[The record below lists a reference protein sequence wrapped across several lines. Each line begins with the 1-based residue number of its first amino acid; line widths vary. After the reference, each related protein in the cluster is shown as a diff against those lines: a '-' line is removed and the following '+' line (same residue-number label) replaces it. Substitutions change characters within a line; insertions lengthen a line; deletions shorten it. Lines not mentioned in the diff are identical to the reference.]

1 MRAARA
7 MALSIVLASVSPLL
21 APAASA
27 ADLGG
32 RSRIV
37 HPDPGPLPVAFSWA
51 GFYIGVHAGYGWSS
65 IEWQEGAFV
74 GSHDGEGGLAG
85 GQIGFN
91 LQFGRLVYG
100 LEADAAASL
109 IEGGSILSSHSLE
122 RHRREACVLRQR
134 CCNRL
139 RHTGRRRS
147 CRHRLQLLALCLQI
161 GQQLRRRL
169 PHGRNRSH
177 VCDGCR
183 HCRLGDGGYGGDSY
197 GGGGYSSGGY
207 GGGGYGGGGS
217 YDRAPRQMYDAVCA
231 DCGRTAQV
239 PFQPTGSRPVYCND
253 CFRARR

>member
-122 RHRREACVLRQR
+122 RLYSARA
-134 CCNRL
+134 
-139 RHTGRRRS
+139 
-147 CRHRLQLLALCLQI
+147 
-161 GQQLRRRL
+161 
-169 PHGRNRSH
+169 
-177 VCDGCR
+177 
-183 HCRLGDGGYGGDSY
+183 RLGLASADNRWLYYVTGGAAWADVDYASAGFGGHSDTHFGWVAGAGIERALTPNLTARLEYLYYDFDSLDAPAGAL
-197 GGGGYSSGGY
+197 GGGVAELDPSLHTIRLGLNYK
-207 GGGGYGGGGS
+207 
-217 YDRAPRQMYDAVCA
+217 
-231 DCGRTAQV
+231 
-239 PFQPTGSRPVYCND
+239 F
-253 CFRARR
+253 